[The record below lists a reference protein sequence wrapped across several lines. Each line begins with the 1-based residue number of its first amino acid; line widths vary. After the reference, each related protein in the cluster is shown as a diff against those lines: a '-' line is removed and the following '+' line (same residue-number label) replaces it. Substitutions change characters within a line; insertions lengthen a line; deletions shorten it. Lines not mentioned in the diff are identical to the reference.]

1 MPLGNSG
8 LIFTRYVYVRYAEGL
23 LIEGNK
29 ILYYVVSCFVVLF
42 ALIFIIIWPVFDHLI
57 RGDEFPLN
65 HLKGQIC
72 TKLPLNLTDPDT
84 KRKHQK
90 PKMIIG
96 GLGL

>member
-1 MPLGNSG
+1 MFSEFCLFS
-8 LIFTRYVYVRYAEGL
+8 LWKEIFQSHIMIFVFGASCH
-23 LIEGNK
+23 
-29 ILYYVVSCFVVLF
+29 YVVSCFVVLF